1 MKTITSL
8 RLILAALVLGLAA
21 HAPAQTLLLEYK
33 FNDSGTTTA
42 NSGTLG
48 GTAALQNSSAVATDL
63 HGAAGSGVSG
73 LAGDTSLNLSSATG
87 MGSGFAGP
95 MANTGTV
102 SLTSLKSF
110 TLTGWIN
117 STAQLSTLAN
127 SARIY
132 DNGVS
137 KVYLSTGG
145 MVISL
150 YNGTS
155 TTDYGSTAMATN
167 NLWTSANQWVFFA
180 ITYDGTTTSN
190 NLNFYYGS
198 AAVAI
203 SSAATST
210 SVAANLN
217 LGSGALNIGNRTAAD
232 RPFDGSMDNFRLY
245 GSTTDASGAL
255 SISALDSLRSLDAVP
270 EPSSMALLLTGA
282 LTMGL
287 IHRRRRSGDDL
298 RTSPDPRRHRWIGR
312 LCRG

>member
-1 MKTITSL
+1 MKKLMTALRPLGISL
-8 RLILAALVLGLAA
+8 LAGLALLSSVQ
-21 HAPAQTLLLEYK
+21 AQTLLLEYK

-48 GTAALQNSSAVATDL
+48 GSANLLNSSGGATDL

-87 MGSGFAGP
+87 MGSGFTGP
-95 MANTGTV
+95 MANAGTV

-110 TLTGWIN
+110 TITGWIN

-137 KVYLSTGG
+137 KIYLSTGG

-180 ITYDGTTTSN
+180 ITYDGTTASN

-217 LGSGALNIGNRTAAD
+217 LGNGTLDLGNRSTTD
-232 RPFDGSMDNFRLY
+232 RPFDGSMDDFRIY

-255 SISALDSLRSLDAVP
+255 SIAALDSLRSLDAVP
-270 EPSSMALLLTGA
+270 EPNSMALLLTGV

-287 IHRRRRSGDDL
+287 IHRRRR
-298 RTSPDPRRHRWIGR
+298 
-312 LCRG
+312 